1 MRPLSL
7 FVIALAGLIAV
18 PALAQS
24 PSPQTPPPP
33 VRIRG
38 TVDKLDGDTLTVKTK
53 DGQTQTITVADKSV
67 QYLVKKSLSDIKAG
81 DFLASTGVKGTDGKI
96 HAVEVRIFPKATPD
110 GGRQFA
116 WDLSPDSVMTNA
128 TVGQVTQ
135 TPNGPLV
142 HVTFTGGESEYTIG
156 PDVPDPRWRR
166 RRQELVGAGQGGFRD
181 RQEGRRRQAHQPA
194 HLRREGRRQA
204 ADVALA
210 VSPGHR
216 AAMNPVGLRQQR
228 RADRRRAHQPRSARH
243 RKQPGPA
250 V

>member
-7 FVIALAGLIAV
+7 LIIAVAGLVAL
-18 PALAQS
+18 PALAQN
-24 PSPQTPPPP
+24 PPATPPAAQPTPPANPP

-38 TVDKLDGDTLTVKTK
+38 TVDKLDGDMLTVKKK
-53 DGQTQTITVADKSV
+53 DGQSASIVVADKSV

-81 DFLASTGVKGTDGKI
+81 DFLASTGIKGTDGKI

-128 TVGQVTQ
+128 TVGTVTQ

-156 PDVPDPRWRR
+156 PDVPILAGTDGDKSL
-166 RRQELVGAGQGGFRD
+166 LVPGA
-181 RQEGRRRQAHQPA
+181 
-194 HLRREGRRQA
+194 
-204 ADVALA
+204 A
-210 VSPGHR
+210 VFVIASKKDDGTLTSIRIYVEKDGIKPP
-216 AAMNPVGLRQQR
+216 M
-228 RADRRRAHQPRSARH
+228 
-243 RKQPGPA
+243 
-250 V
+250 